1 VSNPHTQRVRRLFEE
16 HAGQLRVFFRRRVR
30 NPPDAVDLAQEV
42 YLRLLQAGDPR
53 AIRNVEAYLFTVAS
67 NLVKEHALIE
77 RRRWLRNVDVADPAV
92 SAELVE
98 EPDFDTAT
106 DRHTLNRHLQEA
118 MAGLPTR
125 SRNVLRLVYVEG
137 LSHPQ
142 VGEQLGLSKSMIRK
156 IHLQALQECRRR
168 MRRMG
173 TP

>member
-1 VSNPHTQRVRRLFEE
+1 MSNPHTQRVRRLFEE
-16 HAGQLRVFFRRRVR
+16 HAGQLRLFFRRRVR

-77 RRRWLRNVDVADPAV
+77 RRRWLRNVEITDPMV

-98 EPDFDTAT
+98 EPDFDTAS
-106 DRHTLNRHLQEA
+106 DRQTLTKQLQLV
-118 MAGLPTR
+118 MNDLPVR
-125 SRNVLRLVYVEG
+125 SRNVLRMVYVEG
-137 LSHPQ
+137 MSHPQ
-142 VGEQLGLSKSMIRK
+142 VGERLSLSKSMIRK

-173 TP
+173 AV

>member
-16 HAGQLRVFFRRRVR
+16 HAGQLRLFFRRRVR

-77 RRRWLRNVDVADPAV
+77 RRRFLRNVEITDPIAT
-92 SAELVE
+92 AELVE
-98 EPDFDTAT
+98 EPDFDTAADHRT
-106 DRHTLNRHLQEA
+106 MTQQLQLV
-118 MAGLPTR
+118 MNDLPVR
-125 SRNVLRLVYVEG
+125 SRNVLRMVYVEG

-142 VGEQLGLSKSMIRK
+142 VGARLGLSKSMIRK
-156 IHLQALQECRRR
+156 IHLQALHECRRR
-168 MRRMG
+168 MRRLG